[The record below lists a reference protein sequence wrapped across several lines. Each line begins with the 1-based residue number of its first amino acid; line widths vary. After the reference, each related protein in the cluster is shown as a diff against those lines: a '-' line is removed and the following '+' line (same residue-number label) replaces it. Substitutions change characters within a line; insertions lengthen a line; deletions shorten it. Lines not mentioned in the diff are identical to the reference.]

1 MLVGRAIRISVCGV
15 WAIVVYCSVY
25 FGLKFGLMDSC
36 QNVIYT
42 HTLVSLASLILLLY
56 STSWGLEDGICV
68 LLSHSV
74 RKRGCKLL
82 ED

>member
-42 HTLVSLASLILLLY
+42 HTLVSLASLIL
-56 STSWGLEDGICV
+56 
-68 LLSHSV
+68 SV
-74 RKRGCKLL
+74 IFHKLGSRRWNL
-82 ED
+82 CIAFSFSKKAAASY